1 VDTLTTLFQAEW
13 TAINLGAAA
22 AHLIVAL
29 GCGLL
34 LSTIY
39 RRTYRG
45 VSYSS
50 TFDRSLITLA
60 VITAI
65 IMLVIG
71 NNLARAFGLVGAMSI
86 VRFRTALKD
95 AQDLIFV
102 FCSLAVGLASGVGF
116 HFLAIFGTLFLSAI
130 LLVMAKTNYGLLGHR
145 EFVLQLAVAPG
156 AGIDVQQVYAPVLDR
171 FCRSYRVLAARS
183 GEGDA
188 EVDITFYVELGG
200 DRALAELTRALG
212 QVPGVMRANVFY
224 DEEPA

>member
-1 VDTLTTLFQAEW
+1 MDTLTGMLTAEW
-13 TAINLGAAA
+13 TAVDLRAAA
-22 AHLIVAL
+22 VHLFVAL
-29 GCGLL
+29 LCGVL
-34 LSTIY
+34 LSTTY

-50 TFDRSLITLA
+50 TFDRSLITLS

-65 IMLVIG
+65 VIMVIG

-102 FCSLAVGLASGVGF
+102 FCALAVGLAAGVGF
-116 HFLAIFGTLFLSAI
+116 HLLAVFGTLFLGAI
-130 LLVMAKTNYGLLGHR
+130 LFVMARTNYGLLGHR
-145 EFVLQLAVAPG
+145 EFVLQLAVSPA
-156 AGIDVQQVYAPVLDR
+156 AGVDVHQVYGPVLDR
-171 FCRSYRVLAARS
+171 FCKRYRVLAARS

-188 EVDITFYVELGG
+188 DVDVTFYVELSGES
-200 DRALAELTRALG
+200 ALPELTRALG
-212 QVPGVMRANVFY
+212 QTPGVTRANVFY